1 MSLPSSLDA
10 ADQSFSGQVALV
22 TGASSGLGKATALAL
37 ARAGARV
44 VVNHPPTEN
53 SRKRALLAVAE
64 IEEHGGEAF
73 ASPADVSD
81 ERQVETMFADAVKR
95 FGTLHLVVANAGIER
110 SAPIE
115 DMTLAD
121 WKTVLDVNLTG
132 AFLTARGAVREFLRR
147 GPEPKISPAIG
158 KIVFT
163 SSVHE
168 IIPWS
173 FQVNYAASK
182 GGVAMLMRS
191 MSQELA
197 PKGIR
202 VNSVAPGAI
211 KTAINKDAWYTDKA
225 RSDLLKLIPYG
236 RVGEP
241 DDIARA
247 ILWLLSDASDY
258 VNGTTL
264 VVDGGMTLY
273 PSFRGQG

>member
-1 MSLPSSLDA
+1 MSDVSSPATKRIDL
-10 ADQSFSGQVALV
+10 SGQVALV
-22 TGASSGLGKATALAL
+22 TGASSGLGQAAAIALG
-37 ARAGARV
+37 RSGARV

-53 SRKRALLAVAE
+53 SRRRALMTVAE
-64 IEEHGGEAF
+64 IEKHGGEGIAV
-73 ASPADVSD
+73 PADVSD
-81 ERQVETMFADAVKR
+81 EKQVDAMFGQAVER

-110 SAPIE
+110 PSPVHE
-115 DMTLAD
+115 MSLDD
-121 WKTVLDVNLTG
+121 WKTVIGVNLTG

-147 GPEPKISPAIG
+147 GPQHEISPALG

-168 IIPWS
+168 IIPWA

-191 MSQELA
+191 MAQELA
-197 PKGIR
+197 PKRIR
-202 VNSVAPGAI
+202 INSVAPGAI
-211 KTAINKDAWYTDKA
+211 KTPINKDAWFTDEA
-225 RSDLLKLIPYG
+225 RTELLKLIPYG

-247 ILWLLSDASDY
+247 ILWLLSDESDY

-264 VVDGGMTLY
+264 IVDGGMTLY
-273 PSFRGQG
+273 PSFNGNG

>member
-1 MSLPSSLDA
+1 MSDSPSSDA
-10 ADQSFSGQVALV
+10 VRIDLAGQAALV
-22 TGASSGLGKATALAL
+22 TGASSGLGQATALAL
-37 ARAGARV
+37 GRSGARV

-53 SRKRALLAVAE
+53 SRARALQVVAE
-64 IEEHGGEAF
+64 IEAHGGEGIAI
-73 ASPADVSD
+73 AADVSD
-81 ERQVETMFADAVKR
+81 EKQVDAMFAEATKR

-110 SAPIE
+110 PSPVHE
-115 DMTLAD
+115 MSLDD
-121 WKTVLDVNLTG
+121 WKAVIGVNLTG

-147 GPEPKISPAIG
+147 GPVPEISPALG

-168 IIPWS
+168 IIPWA

-191 MSQELA
+191 MAQELA
-197 PKGIR
+197 PKRIR
-202 VNSVAPGAI
+202 INSVAPGAI
-211 KTAINKDAWYTDKA
+211 KTPINKDAWFTDEA
-225 RSDLLKLIPYG
+225 RAELLKLIPYG

-241 DDIARA
+241 EDVSRA

-264 VVDGGMTLY
+264 IVDGGMTLY
-273 PSFRGQG
+273 PSFIGNG